1 MIDPNSRLPTDPAV
15 KIPPGVLAAAARA
28 EEVQRQVYPTDS
40 PTPTPEAPAP
50 EVPAQER
57 SQAKAPEVPAQE
69 PVQAPT
75 PEPTSPTNE
84 RGESWERKFHGLRGR
99 YEKEVPEL
107 RAQVQE
113 LADQLSRANRRAQE
127 LEASAPPVTP
137 TGNAPSSFE
146 DLTPEEI
153 EDYGEPFLK
162 VVAKQAA
169 KVATEMTASYQ
180 KEIGDLKRQL
190 TGVTQ
195 NVTLSAQE
203 RMHQDLTKQVS
214 NWQELN
220 NDPNFIGWCQKIDP
234 YSGQLRLDLLQSAY
248 SKNDGPRV
256 AKFFEGF
263 LREQAAVAPQGAS
276 TQAPQAQDEPGV
288 SLEDLA
294 APGRAKSAAASATGP
309 GPADTKRVFSRAE
322 IAKFFAE
329 RLAGKYR
336 GREADADRIER
347 DIFTAQN
354 EGRVR

>member
-1 MIDPNSRLPTDPAV
+1 MIDPNSRLPTDQAV

-28 EEVQRQVYPTDS
+28 EEVQRQVYPTDA

-50 EVPAQER
+50 EVPAQE
-57 SQAKAPEVPAQE
+57 PVPAS
-69 PVQAPT
+69 T
-75 PEPTSPTNE
+75 PEPSSPTNE

-127 LEASAPPVTP
+127 LEAGAPPVTP
-137 TGNAPSSFE
+137 PGNAPSSFE
-146 DLTPEEI
+146 DLTPEEV

-169 KVATEMTASYQ
+169 KVAAEMTAGYK

-195 NVTLSAQE
+195 NVSLSAQE

-220 NDPNFIGWCQKIDP
+220 NDPNFIGWCQKLDP
-234 YSGQLRLDLLQSAY
+234 YSGQLRLDLLPTLGPSSRRSGRASSSRSSTPRPFSPRSRTPTTKARSRTRATRSSSGPSRRSRSAT
-248 SKNDGPRV
+248 
-256 AKFFEGF
+256 
-263 LREQAAVAPQGAS
+263 
-276 TQAPQAQDEPGV
+276 TQAT
-288 SLEDLA
+288 
-294 APGRAKSAAASATGP
+294 R
-309 GPADTKRVFSRAE
+309 R
-322 IAKFFAE
+322 
-329 RLAGKYR
+329 
-336 GREADADRIER
+336 
-347 DIFTAQN
+347 
-354 EGRVR
+354 